1 MSDGGSLAILGARIR
16 TLDPDR
22 PWASAVAI
30 RGGVIVAVGDDDEVR
45 SASGP
50 GAELI
55 DGAGLAVVPGLTDSH
70 MHPFLGALETR
81 GADRAGA
88 ATVDEVRERLAA
100 QRRHCGEG
108 DWVTGFSLE
117 YRVFDGI
124 EASGELF
131 EEAVGG
137 NPALLTF
144 FDFHT
149 ALATPPALAAA
160 GITGARSFDD
170 ASEIVCRPDGRPTGE
185 LREEAIGLVVEAMP
199 VPGDEQRLAY
209 IAEAL
214 AAMNRVGL
222 TASHMMDGTLATPD
236 DCRALERSGRLTLR
250 QVVPFTVQPAMGDD
264 EIGAAI
270 AAGAQSGRLW
280 RSGWAKFFIDGVVE
294 SGTAWLELPDTEGR
308 GTEPNWPDPERYAAV
323 IARFAEAGMPSITHA
338 IGDRSVRCA
347 LDAYRRAGPVVR
359 GPHRVEHIETLQDD
373 QLPRF
378 APERVVASQQV
389 SHLQWM
395 TPDMSDPWS
404 RSLGPERAGRGFRT
418 AELRRSG
425 AVLALGSDWPVAGF
439 DPRECMAWA
448 RLRRRPGNRDAGGY
462 GEHQRL
468 SALEALEGYTTQ
480 AALAVNDTAVAGRI
494 MPGYRG
500 DLSAFAA
507 DPVDC
512 DADDLV
518 DLPVLLTVVD
528 GRPVHRA

>member
-1 MSDGGSLAILGARIR
+1 MSDGGNLTILGARIR

-30 RGGVIVAVGDDDEVR
+30 RDGVIVAVGDDDEVR

-81 GADRAGA
+81 GADLAGA

-108 DWVTGFSLE
+108 EWVTGFSLE

-236 DCRALERSGRLTLR
+236 DCRALEAER
-250 QVVPFTVQPAMGDD
+250 PADGAAGGAVHGAADD
-264 EIGAAI
+264 ERRRDRRGDR
-270 AAGAQSGRLW
+270 GR
-280 RSGWAKFFIDGVVE
+280 RAV
-294 SGTAWLELPDTEGR
+294 R
-308 GTEPNWPDPERYAAV
+308 AAV
-323 IARFAEAGMPSITHA
+323 AVGLGEVLHR
-338 IGDRSVRCA
+338 RRC
-347 LDAYRRAGPVVR
+347 RVG
-359 GPHRVEHIETLQDD
+359 HRV
-373 QLPRF
+373 
-378 APERVVASQQV
+378 A
-389 SHLQWM
+389 
-395 TPDMSDPWS
+395 
-404 RSLGPERAGRGFRT
+404 RG
-418 AELRRSG
+418 A
-425 AVLALGSDWPVAGF
+425 
-439 DPRECMAWA
+439 
-448 RLRRRPGNRDAGGY
+448 
-462 GEHQRL
+462 
-468 SALEALEGYTTQ
+468 
-480 AALAVNDTAVAGRI
+480 
-494 MPGYRG
+494 
-500 DLSAFAA
+500 
-507 DPVDC
+507 
-512 DADDLV
+512 
-518 DLPVLLTVVD
+518 
-528 GRPVHRA
+528 